1 METNRVCSHGWRLCL
16 RFCISCQSSKIPL
29 AYTPPSTHCWGLLK
43 RRGLSGSHC
52 TDHQERCAERT
63 GWETHV
69 RTPNGSFARLWPLP
83 ESLTLICICLIVTA
97 PFPLQPLWN
106 WTNAAEKGR
115 GSTPCL
121 LAHFV
126 LEVGHEWEREAICVL
141 LTKHIDQ
148 RCSKG
153 GWTSFKVH
161 PYAHFMIS
169 EFKLYINRHFP
180 VKASGLY
187 SLVVLMP

>member
-97 PFPLQPLWN
+97 PFPLQP
-106 WTNAAEKGR
+106 
-115 GSTPCL
+115 PCFYFL
-121 LAHFV
+121 FIYFLDLFIYYMSVHCSCPQTHQKRASDLITGGCEPPCGCWDLNFGPS
-126 LEVGHEWEREAICVL
+126 EEQSGA
-141 LTKHIDQ
+141 LTH
-148 RCSKG
+148 
-153 GWTSFKVH
+153 
-161 PYAHFMIS
+161 
-169 EFKLYINRHFP
+169 
-180 VKASGLY
+180 
-187 SLVVLMP
+187 